1 MQSNGTS
8 GEKKVNS
15 WRRIRGLLASG
26 VTRTEDIC
34 LHTGLSKRRV
44 QEVRKDV
51 RDRGAYLAKL
61 RDTMKRFQGT
71 RVVLPSGIVEER
83 VFTNVWTY
91 TGGNENE

>member
-8 GEKKVNS
+8 GKKKVNS
-15 WRRIRGLLASG
+15 WRHIRGLLASG
-26 VTRTEDIC
+26 VSRTDDLC

-44 QEVRKDV
+44 QEVRKAV
-51 RDRGAYLAKL
+51 RDQGPRLANL